1 MPTGPDVQ
9 IGDSDLDE
17 REQRSQDFLRY
28 PKAFSPAFD
37 LASQPVRVIG
47 RKQNSSHSAKKR
59 PCVFAFREVQYKRA
73 KRSCFLCT

>member
-37 LASQPVRVIG
+37 RASQPVRVIG
-47 RKQNSSHSAKKR
+47 RKQNSSHYAKKC
-59 PCVFAFREVQYKRA
+59 PCMFAFREVQYKVA
-73 KRSCFLCT
+73 KRSFFLCT